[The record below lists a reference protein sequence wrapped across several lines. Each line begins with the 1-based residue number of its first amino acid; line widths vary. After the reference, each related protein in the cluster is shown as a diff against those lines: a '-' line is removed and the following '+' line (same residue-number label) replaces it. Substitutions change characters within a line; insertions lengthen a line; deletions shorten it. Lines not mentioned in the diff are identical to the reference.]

1 MGGIHPQSVFIL
13 WNEIKNICGRGSDRR
28 LIIVEVVVIVV
39 VVVDVVSV
47 VVGVVVDVVTAKGLM
62 MRFFHSGSSPS
73 FPSTASE
80 DNKKKGDF

>member
-13 WNEIKNICGRGSDRR
+13 WNEIKNICGRGSDKR
-28 LIIVEVVVIVV
+28 LIIVEV

-47 VVGVVVDVVTAKGLM
+47 VVGVVVDVVTAKVLM

>member
-13 WNEIKNICGRGSDRR
+13 WNEIKNICGRGSDKR
-28 LIIVEVVVIVV
+28 LIIVEV